1 MSGYVTVKLPRDLLR
16 EVDKLVGT
24 FGFRSRT
31 EVIKQAVREY
41 IVSLKRLEPEVIEV
55 LEKRG

>member
-1 MSGYVTVKLPRDLLR
+1 MQVCELEELRR
-16 EVDKLVGT
+16 EVDRLVGT

-41 IVSLKRLEPEVIEV
+41 IVSLKRLEPEVIRTKEV
-55 LEKRG
+55 I

>member
-16 EVDKLVGT
+16 EVDRLVGT

-41 IVSLKRLEPEVIEV
+41 IVSLKRLEPEVIRTKEV
-55 LEKRG
+55 I